1 MLQRRK
7 LDGIFFMTESNRD
20 INKGNLVL
28 VQPMRYCFTITN
40 DESITVLS
48 EEVPQA
54 KMVNHWTA
62 DGFKARVLDVL
73 EHKSTEGFI
82 EEYVKLKL
90 FGQGRKHFRTRD
102 DKKTKI
108 IWIQSRLVSKCKD
121 EGKKKKTNK

>member
-1 MLQRRK
+1 
-7 LDGIFFMTESNRD
+7 MTDSNRD
-20 INKGNLVL
+20 INKGNFVL
-28 VQPMRYCFTITN
+28 VQPMRYCFVITGDETIA
-40 DESITVLS
+40 VLN
-48 EEVPQA
+48 EEAPQS

-62 DGFKARVLDVL
+62 DGFKARVLEILNYESND
-73 EHKSTEGFI
+73 GFS

-90 FGQGRKHFRTRD
+90 FGQGRKHFTTRD

>member
-1 MLQRRK
+1 
-7 LDGIFFMTESNRD
+7 MTESNRD

-28 VQPMRYCFTITN
+28 VHPMRYCFTIT
-40 DESITVLS
+40 EGGIEVLN
-48 EEVPQA
+48 EEIPQS

-73 EHKSTEGFI
+73 EHKTTHGFI

-90 FGQGRKHFRTRD
+90 FGQGRKSFSTRD
-102 DKKTKI
+102 NKKTKI
-108 IWIQSRLVSKCKD
+108 VWIQSRLVSKCKD